1 MAPRNRIMPHVKLPL
16 RFPKRTSANTL
27 ANRPEFTIQ
36 PHPAKTNDPRDLQ
49 RELAGDGPQ
58 TGAANVFNTPG
69 IQLPNAQQAQNLE
82 QPKSRE
88 EVSNDHSDTT
98 SDTQAPGRDEEA

>member
-1 MAPRNRIMPHVKLPL
+1 MPNIKPPL
-16 RFPKRTSANTL
+16 LFPKRAPANPL

-49 RELAGDGPQ
+49 RELAGGGPQ

-69 IQLPNAQQAQNLE
+69 IQLPNSAQAQNLE

-88 EVSNDHSDTT
+88 EL
-98 SDTQAPGRDEEA
+98 QAEMKKLNS